1 MPGERLLIHGGQ
13 VRTCDKSNPVAE
25 AVLIEKGRILA
36 VGATADL
43 RAMASPGAREMDVD
57 GAVVLPGLIDTHPHL
72 LHYGS
77 LEEPLVDLRD
87 ARDHAEIRQRIAA
100 RARVTPAGEWIMTT
114 PVGDAHFFI
123 TRSARDLPEG
133 DLPDRHFLD
142 AITSDHPVVIQSW
155 APVLPNVIAFNSQ
168 ALQRLGLDESLPDR
182 IGNVWIER
190 DSDGR
195 LTGRLRGSVTH
206 YYNNDAFANDLWLK
220 IPFLQYEQ
228 LIPGTKTAIAAYHR
242 LGVTGVYE
250 NHMMDKVLI
259 DAYRTL
265 RRDGDLRLRV
275 VCSQEAEAY
284 GMPWSRPR
292 AMDDFM
298 ARLEDAAG
306 SIVLDDDLFRFNG
319 VTIMW
324 DGNCYPGGMMMKADY
339 RGPYGEMTCG
349 YRHITPEK
357 AEITMRFCAERGIR
371 LNTIC
376 MGTQASE
383 ENLAM
388 LERLSAEYDIASLR
402 WLLVHAIMIEPEQI
416 ARYRRLNM
424 DLTTSMAFCW
434 GKGDML
440 RERFG
445 EEALRNLMPLG
456 SFFEAGFAVAGASD
470 WGPKSAFQQIELA
483 LTHAFAGSG
492 FRNQGPNQRIGREE
506 ALAMWTSD
514 AAHILDWPEIGKIR
528 AGAYADLAIV
538 DRDPVTCPI
547 DDIGRTEVLR
557 TLFNGEIVHDAC

>member
-1 MPGERLLIHGGQ
+1 MENETLLIHGGQ
-13 VRTCDKSNPVAE
+13 VRTCDASNPLAE
-25 AVLIEKGRILA
+25 AVLIEGGRVIA
-36 VGATADL
+36 VGAAADL
-43 RAMASPGAREMDVD
+43 RTAAPSGIQEMDVK
-57 GAVVLPGLIDTHPHL
+57 GAIVLPGLIDTHPHL

-77 LEEPLVDLRD
+77 LEEPLVDIRD
-87 ARDHAEIRQRIAA
+87 ARNHDEIGQRIAE
-100 RARVTPAGEWIMTT
+100 RARVVPPGEWIMTT

-142 AITSDHPVVIQSW
+142 AISDEHPIVIQSW
-155 APVLPNVIAFNSQ
+155 APSLPNVIAFNSR
-168 ALQRLGLDESLPDR
+168 ALQLLNLDESLPER
-182 IGNVWIER
+182 VGNVWIER
-190 DSDGR
+190 GDEGR
-195 LTGRLRGSVTH
+195 LTGRLRGSVTS
-206 YYNNDAFANDLWLK
+206 YYNNDSFANDLWLK

-259 DAYRTL
+259 DTYRTL
-265 RRDGDLRLRV
+265 RREGDLRLRV

-292 AMDDFM
+292 QMDDFM
-298 ARLEDAAG
+298 ARLENAAA
-306 SIVLDDDLFRFNG
+306 SIILDDDFFRFNG

-339 RGPYGEMTCG
+339 CGPYGETTRG
-349 YRHITPEK
+349 YRHISPEK
-357 AEITMRFCAERGIR
+357 AEIVMRFCAERKMR

-388 LERLSAEYDIASLR
+388 LERLATEYDIRSLR
-402 WLLVHAIMIEPEQI
+402 WILVHAIMIEPDQI

-434 GKGDML
+434 GKGDMF
-440 RERFG
+440 RARFG
-445 EEALRNLMPLG
+445 EKALSNLMPLG
-456 SFFEAGFAVAGASD
+456 NFFKAGFKVAGASD
-470 WGPKSAFQQIELA
+470 WGPKNAFQQIELA
-483 LTHAFAGSG
+483 LTHEFAGSQ
-492 FRNQGPNQRIGREE
+492 FRNLGPNQIIGREQ

-514 AAHILDWPEIGKIR
+514 AANILDWTEIGRIR
-528 AGAYADLAIV
+528 PGAYADLTIV

-547 DDIGRTEVLR
+547 DAIGRTQVLQ
-557 TLFNGEIVHDAC
+557 TLFNGRIVHDAT